1 MNTDRHLSTENVYTD
16 QLLLQRL
23 AAGDKLAFQQLFN
36 QYWDQVYNAGLK
48 LTKSPEQAK
57 DLAQDIFLKL
67 WDNRAMLS
75 GVRQFSA
82 YLYTIIRNRV
92 HDQIRTQIFHES
104 NREFLANYFSYQDC
118 SPEERLERKQLMER
132 LNMAIARLSPK
143 LREVFILS
151 RFDGLSHEEIA
162 QRLHITPLSSK
173 TYIVRALVMLR
184 KLMGE
189 RTEIFLLL
197 LIWLLGQDPG
207 MSSLLAR

>member
-1 MNTDRHLSTENVYTD
+1 MNTDRHLSREHICTD

-23 AAGDKLAFQQLFN
+23 SAGDKLAFQQLFE
-36 QYWDQVYNAGLK
+36 QYWDHVYTAGLR

-67 WDNRAMLS
+67 WDNRSRLA
-75 GVRQFSA
+75 GVKQFSA
-82 YLYTIIRNRV
+82 YLYTIIRNLV

-104 NREFLANYFSYQDC
+104 NREFLVNYFSYQDC

-132 LNMAIARLSPK
+132 LNAAIARLSPK

-173 TYIVRALVMLR
+173 TYIVRALVTLR

-189 RTEIFLLL
+189 RTEILLL
-197 LIWLLGQDPG
+197 LLFGLMVQDISASCFP
-207 MSSLLAR
+207 AW